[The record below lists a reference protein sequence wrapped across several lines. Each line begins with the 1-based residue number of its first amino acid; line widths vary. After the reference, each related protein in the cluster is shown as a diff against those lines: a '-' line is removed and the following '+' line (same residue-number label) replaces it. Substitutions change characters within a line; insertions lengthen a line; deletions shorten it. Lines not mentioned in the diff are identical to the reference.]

1 MVSVVHLAYFVV
13 NGGFEVFI
21 VAFCRRSQPWHFWDV
36 CVNTCFE
43 RSVQGAPP
51 CVLSRLL
58 FVMQKTLSHQY
69 KRRFVINAES
79 TLKCLSRIKDTHW
92 NSIPKWSIAV
102 ISARS
107 IHSLT
112 LSSYTFFPFYAAAV
126 LPTSLDAA
134 EKFAGV
140 RKIPRD
146 GLELFAS
153 WSVKPLVYQRRFSST
168 GHGL

>member
-1 MVSVVHLAYFVV
+1 MCFLLSIWPISSLM
-13 NGGFEVFI
+13 EVFRCSSDEASLDTSGMSVSI
-21 VAFCRRSQPWHFWDV
+21 HVL
-36 CVNTCFE
+36 

-51 CVLSRLL
+51 CVLSQFL
-58 FVMQKTLSHQY
+58 FVMQNTLSQQY
-69 KRRFVINAES
+69 KRRSVINAES

-102 ISARS
+102 ISFTYS
-107 IHSLT
+107 G
-112 LSSYTFFPFYAAAV
+112 SYTFFPFYAAAV
-126 LPTSLDAA
+126 LPTSLDVA

-146 GLELFAS
+146 GLEFFAS